1 MTATHRSRTSR
12 IRLVLVALAVLLLAA
27 ACKVDTTVTVTVRDD
42 GSGVVGVT
50 AALDPDAVKAAES
63 GGGKL
68 EDRVRLGDLTDAGWS
83 VQPWARAADG
93 SAQIRFTKPFENA
106 AQATAILKELNGT
119 VGPLR
124 DVTVTRDS
132 GTFSTSY
139 ATAGTLDLKDL
150 QTGLTADPDV
160 VGSLLVQAVDAGAVD
175 QSLLADLRDSFGL
188 TVKVELPGGTT
199 VVKGTPGQT
208 APVDAS
214 TSVLDTTKVILVTV
228 AVVLVVLAIV
238 VLLWPGRR
246 RRRATRRSDG
256 RGAPRRGVPAATAGT
271 TPASPAPS
279 SRPRR
284 AARPPGAGPS

>member
-1 MTATHRSRTSR
+1 M
-12 IRLVLVALAVLLLAA
+12 LLAA
-27 ACKVDTTVTVTVRDD
+27 ACKVDTTVTVTMHDD
-42 GSGVVGVT
+42 GSGVVAVT
-50 AALDPDAVKAAES
+50 AVLDPDAVKAAES

-68 EDRVRLGDLTDAGWS
+68 EERVRLGDLANAGWT

-93 SAQIRFTKPFENA
+93 SAQITFTKPFGSPEE
-106 AQATAILKELNGT
+106 ATAIVKELNGT

-139 ATAGTLDLKDL
+139 ATTGTLDLKDL
-150 QTGLTADPDV
+150 QTGLTTDKDV
-160 VGSLLVQAVDAGAVD
+160 VGSLLGQSVDAGAVD

-199 VVKGTPGQT
+199 VVKGAPGRVT
-208 APVDAS
+208 PVDAS
-214 TSVLDTTKVILVTV
+214 TSVLDTTKVILLTI

-246 RRRATRRSDG
+246 RRRGATRRDG
-256 RGAPRRGVPAATAGT
+256 RRGGVPATRGS
-271 TPASPAPS
+271 ASASRAPS
-279 SRPRR
+279 PHRLPG
-284 AARPPGAGPS
+284 ARPPGAGPS